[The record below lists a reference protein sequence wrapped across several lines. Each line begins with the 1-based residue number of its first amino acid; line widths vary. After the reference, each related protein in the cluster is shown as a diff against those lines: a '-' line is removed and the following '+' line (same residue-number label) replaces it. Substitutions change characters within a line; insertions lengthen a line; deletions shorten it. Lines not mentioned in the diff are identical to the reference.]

1 MEIGPDTPAIV
12 TGGASGLGAATA
24 RALAAAGAKVALLDL
39 DEAGGTALAAELG
52 GTFARCDVTEDA
64 SVAAALD
71 AAQAAH
77 GTARIV
83 VTCAGIA
90 FARRTVGRDRA
101 TGAPLAHDS
110 AGFARTIAVNLVG
123 TFRVLAQ
130 AAARMAPLPPTA
142 GGSRG
147 VAVLTASIAAMDG
160 QIGQAAYAASKAG
173 VCGLALP
180 VARDLA
186 EQAIRVNVIAP
197 GVFATPMVNAL
208 PDDIRA
214 ALGASVPFPSRL
226 GDPAEFAALALHC
239 IRNEFLNGSVLRL
252 DGALRMPPR

>member
-1 MEIGPDTPAIV
+1 MEIGPDTPALV

-24 RALAAAGAKVALLDL
+24 RALAGAGARVAVLDL
-39 DEAGGTALAAELG
+39 DAERGPALARGIG
-52 GTFARCDVTEDA
+52 GLFARCDVTDDA

-77 GTARIV
+77 GPARIV
-83 VTCAGIA
+83 VTCAGLA

-110 AGFARTIAVNLVG
+110 AGFAKVIAVNLVG

-130 AAARMAPLPPTA
+130 AAARMAVLPVTPS
-142 GGSRG
+142 GSRG
-147 VAVLTASIAAMDG
+147 AAVLTASIAAMDG
-160 QIGQAAYAASKAG
+160 QVGQAAYAASKAG

-208 PDDIRA
+208 PDEVRA

-226 GDPAEFAALALHC
+226 GEPPEFAALALHC
-239 IRNEFLNGSVLRL
+239 IQNEFLNGSVLRL
-252 DGALRMPPR
+252 DGALRMAPR